1 MMTLASRRASLY
13 PHGMRRIRPI
23 TSLVVLICLF
33 AFQTQAFARVSMPCQ
48 HERDMATACPM
59 HSATQQVLAPEEEAG
74 QVLDC
79 VKCALVFSLGSVQV
93 APSSDAI
100 RLTPSGAAHTAKP
113 ADHFYRFFP
122 ERPIRPPQAPSV

>member
-1 MMTLASRRASLY
+1 
-13 PHGMRRIRPI
+13 MRRIRPI
-23 TSLVVLICLF
+23 TSVVVLICLF
-33 AFQTQAFARVSMPCQ
+33 AFQAQAFARVSMPCQ

-59 HSATQQVLAPEEEAG
+59 HSATQQPVAPGG

-79 VKCALVFSLGSVQV
+79 VKCALILSLGSVQV